1 MTRWPRY
8 YLAFLIGL
16 GVSNIGNWLYL
27 IALNVFVWRLT
38 ESPAAVAGIYIVGPV
53 IRIISNVVAGSLID
67 RMNKKKLVILVDVS
81 RALFIF
87 LMPYASELWMIYL
100 LIACTNVAS
109 TFFGPSSTDLIT

>member
-87 LMPYASELWMIYL
+87 PHAICVGVMDDLSTHCLYKYCGDFFWSE
-100 LIACTNVAS
+100 
-109 TFFGPSSTDLIT
+109 